1 MTNSIDGSPLTKE
14 SAAGVA
20 VPRFPSI
27 LSWQFLTLLAM
38 IASVLVAIFRIIN
51 PSLTNMALTLV
62 LFPASFA
69 ALALTLYT
77 RPFARYAEVK
87 LLGVFLLWVVIV
99 LAINSYR
106 IVNAFKGKWFYCM
119 CVTTFLCFPFAF
131 GFSKEDAA
139 KALSAIAAALLIG
152 VTLLSSLG
160 LLHVTFFVPMP
171 DWLTQGAC
179 LGIGSDGRLH
189 MLCHPNTFGPICG
202 GAILLAGYL
211 FTRVKRVLPRV
222 LIVLTSLV
230 CFAAQ
235 ALTDSRTAIFATA
248 LGIALEA
255 FLAGA
260 LLLKKRRSAL
270 RVAFA
275 IVIAIA
281 AYGAFTQ
288 GSVLVRTVYPVSA
301 QALEEYKDATA
312 ASETD
317 GAAVSAQAQAEYKD
331 VTTVSETDGAAVA
344 SRDLSDLD

>member
-1 MTNSIDGSPLTKE
+1 M
-14 SAAGVA
+14 
-20 VPRFPSI
+20 
-27 LSWQFLTLLAM
+27 
-38 IASVLVAIFRIIN
+38 
-51 PSLTNMALTLV
+51 
-62 LFPASFA
+62 
-69 ALALTLYT
+69 
-77 RPFARYAEVK
+77 
-87 LLGVFLLWVVIV
+87 
-99 LAINSYR
+99 
-106 IVNAFKGKWFYCM
+106 
-119 CVTTFLCFPFAF
+119 
-131 GFSKEDAA
+131 
-139 KALSAIAAALLIG
+139 
-152 VTLLSSLG
+152 
-160 LLHVTFFVPMP
+160 
-171 DWLTQGAC
+171 
-179 LGIGSDGRLH
+179 
-189 MLCHPNTFGPICG
+189 
-202 GAILLAGYL
+202 
-211 FTRVKRVLPRV
+211 KRVLPRV

-344 SRDLSDLD
+344 SRDLSDLDSFNGRTGIWLGTLKGIKEDPSILLTGTSPLISGQLMDPYFPPQAPDNNIHNSYLSWLVSYGVPGTLLLIAFLVLLAAASIKLTFGAFVRAFVPRRAYDSGRTALRACRGHDGNVPVYRFQPQLALVTAYARRRVRLPPDQSAITRRRSIRRPLFQTMGGFF